1 MENLTDNRQQTTD
14 NRQPTT
20 HVHRSF
26 SVGGDNQQP
35 TTAMPK
41 SSIHFDISERKI
53 LLRIL
58 DIVCVLA
65 LLYLVSMLFNFDYF
79 KINSEHWVWSIVL
92 ATYLTIFAT
101 IFELYNLQ
109 KASKFDVVVKNV
121 IITSSVTVLFY
132 LLTPFYTPMLPSN
145 RLQIVYFFLAINVA
159 MLVWR
164 YAYIILIS
172 APRFYKRVILIA
184 HAQDVDT
191 IIASLQKSDP
201 NYRVIGYFNTA
212 PYDGTIVNNLEIDS
226 IAVEDIAMLTDEMT
240 ISEIVVGTPLS
251 EGMTV
256 ELNNKLIKLLENGIP
271 IREYTQV
278 YEELT
283 HRIPV
288 QHVEKDFYR
297 YFPFS
302 RSNQNKLYL
311 FFNRILDL
319 LFSLLGLAFGFM
331 LIPILVI
338 GNLLANRG
346 PLFYSQTRVGK
357 NGEYFKIY
365 KLRSMVVN
373 AEKNGAQ
380 FAEARDTRVTKFGR
394 FLRKSRFDEIPQFI
408 NVIKGEMSVI
418 GPRPERPEFVEDLKE
433 KIPFYE
439 VRHLVKPGVTG
450 WAQVNAKYGSS
461 EEDSLEKLQYDL
473 YYIKH
478 RSLFLD
484 ITIIIKTL
492 STIVF
497 FRGQ

>member
-1 MENLTDNRQQTTD
+1 MSKNN
-14 NRQPTT
+14 
-20 HVHRSF
+20 
-26 SVGGDNQQP
+26 
-35 TTAMPK
+35 
-41 SSIHFDISERKI
+41 IHFDISERKI

-65 LLYLVSMLFNFDYF
+65 LLYLVGIVFNFDYF
-79 KINSEHWVWSIVL
+79 KMNSQHWVWSIVL
-92 ATYLTIFAT
+92 ATYLTVFAT

-132 LLTPFYTPMLPSN
+132 LLTPYYTPMLPTN
-145 RLQIVYFFLAINVA
+145 RLQIVYFFLAINIA
-159 MLVWR
+159 MLAWR

-172 APRFYKRVILIA
+172 APRFYKRVLLIA
-184 HAQDVDT
+184 HACDVDS
-191 IIASLQKSDP
+191 IVESLQKSDP
-201 NYRVIGYFNTA
+201 NYRVIGYFNTGA
-212 PYDGTIVNNLEIDS
+212 NDTTVINSLEIDAIS
-226 IAVEDIAMLTDEMT
+226 IDDIAMVAEEMN

-256 ELNNKLIKLLENGIP
+256 ELNKKLIKLLEYGIP

-283 HRIPV
+283 YRIPV

-311 FFNRILDL
+311 FFNRVLDL
-319 LFSLLGLAFGFM
+319 LFSIIGLLFGLILLPF
-331 LIPILVI
+331 LII
-338 GNLLANRG
+338 GNILGNRG
-346 PLFYSQTRVGK
+346 PMFYSQTRVGK
-357 NGEYFKIY
+357 NGEHFKIF

-373 AEKNGAQ
+373 AEKHGAQ
-380 FAEARDTRVTKFGR
+380 FAQAKDTRVTKFGR
-394 FLRKSRFDEIPQFI
+394 FLRKTRFDEIPQFI
-408 NVIKGEMSVI
+408 NVIKGDMSVI
-418 GPRPERPEFVEDLKE
+418 GPRPERPEFVADLIE
-433 KIPFYE
+433 QIPFYE

-461 EEDSLEKLQYDL
+461 QEDSLEKLQYDL

-484 ITIIIKTL
+484 VTIIIKTL
-492 STIVF
+492 STILF